1 METRTI
7 HDAELGDI
15 ILSIDAE
22 ELRIVLSI
30 PRRNAPLEVGFS
42 YNDPSTLAA
51 RYVQLTDD
59 DVRRCAHQAV
69 DELYGEENPTI
80 H

>member
-1 METRTI
+1 MEPRTI

-15 ILSIDAE
+15 TLSIDAD

-30 PRRNAPLEVGFS
+30 PRRNGPLEVGFS
-42 YNDPSTLAA
+42 YKDPAELAA

-59 DVRRCAHQAV
+59 DVRRYAHQAV
-69 DELYGEENPTI
+69 DELFGEDSPTI